1 MSKIDL
7 EGWNPIL
14 QSIRRWVRRASKWWR
29 HLPVL
34 FRRRTTWR
42 AERCRHVRKF
52 CSVKSRFTYTVV
64 IITQLTQIST
74 WLVSWTE
81 KLDKIHRRNP
91 LRPLTDWV
99 RWFSWWFDHGGSFY
113 SPANQLKR
121 WNNEIKVWM
130 KVELPWHSRCWRGAF
145 CVRTGNWAI
154 WPWTFCWN
162 RDWLRWGRGSFLCT
176 CLPINLIKT
185 KVNLC
190 LHIL

>member
-14 QSIRRWVRRASKWWR
+14 QSIRRWVRRVSKWWR

-64 IITQLTQIST
+64 IITQLTHILLST

-130 KVELPWHSRCWRGAF
+130 KVEYLDIPDADEGRFAF
-145 CVRTGNWAI
+145 VRETGRFDRELFVEIGIGWDGDED
-154 WPWTFCWN
+154 
-162 RDWLRWGRGSFLCT
+162 RSFVRVCR
-176 CLPINLIKT
+176 LI
-185 KVNLC
+185 
-190 LHIL
+190 